1 MLTKY
6 SLEINGEVYDIPDT
20 DLVNWEEITCA
31 VTRKNMD
38 GIVRQFSSKFKFA
51 GETRSRLLSL
61 FLSDYMSASASM
73 TIYQMTDTWEWE
85 ELFKCP
91 LDFSSLTYNRWYL
104 EVSTIDSSIAAK
116 IKANGKTTYE
126 YSVSELKES
135 KQLYNDRISLY
146 SEFENKIYGDNT
158 GDDDYDEKS
167 LNSINLG
174 ETACLKESEGGALPI
189 HHTILLPT
197 YYIEPEE
204 NYVGTPHDQQQ
215 TKFTSFDKNGEGTIS
230 ISADNCMLEFLKDVE
245 NIEIRFKLGVSVDKE
260 ITGGTEENKG
270 YTFSFQTQPKVVL
283 IHGAKG
289 DDGKYTFKALASLD
303 WYVGMSTYIDKTITL
318 SAKEGDVI
326 ALIATVPYITCI
338 ESPSTIVRWE
348 TYTMYTYKVLT
359 SIEDKKCEN
368 PSVVTIL
375 TKTELEPVKNDI
387 IKPINLLSKL
397 VESACGHAVNCSID
411 ASGEQRLD
419 NAMIMAAESAR
430 LIKDAKIY
438 TSFNDFADWMETVFG
453 YIYVTDDEA
462 NTLRF
467 MHRNT
472 LFVEANK
479 RDIQTIS
486 SDVDV
491 SVDSSQMYSSIK
503 VGYDK
508 VDYDMLNGRDE
519 FRFTNEFTTGNILT
533 DNTLELISPYRA
545 DAYGIEFLIIKSD
558 DGDTTDDSSDNDVFF
573 VCAEEGNEQYTFIRN
588 GYTIIGVISPN
599 QMFNAMYSPKSM
611 LEANSTIIGCYSNK
625 LTFASSDGNSD
636 VSINGVSETDD
647 FTPNGKLYLPIV
659 AIVETPEYD
668 LMNHVDDVVN
678 FQVDD
683 SSYSGYIKEIKCNV
697 GKNCITTLEIQLKS
711 IEI

>member
-1 MLTKY
+1 
-6 SLEINGEVYDIPDT
+6 
-20 DLVNWEEITCA
+20 
-31 VTRKNMD
+31 
-38 GIVRQFSSKFKFA
+38 
-51 GETRSRLLSL
+51 
-61 FLSDYMSASASM
+61 M

-104 EVSTIDSSIAAK
+104 EISTIDSSIAAK

-126 YSVSELKES
+126 YSVSELKEP

-146 SEFENKIYGDNT
+146 SEFENKITGDNMSDEDYDTQAFNNIELGQTKCIWET
-158 GDDDYDEKS
+158 GDKGNYP
-167 LNSINLG
+167 INHVVLM
-174 ETACLKESEGGALPI
+174 
-189 HHTILLPT
+189 PT
-197 YYIEPEE
+197 HYIEPQE
-204 NYVGTPHDQQQ
+204 NYVGTPHDQIQENYYE
-215 TKFTSFDKNGEGTIS
+215 FDENGEGTVS
-230 ISADNCMLEFLKDVE
+230 ISPDACMLEFLKDVD
-245 NIEIRFKLGVSVDKE
+245 NIEVRFYLGVSVDRTK
-260 ITGGTEENKG
+260 ISGTGDGAG
-270 YTFSFQTQPKVVL
+270 YTFSFRAQPKVILVQ
-283 IHGAKG
+283 GTKVS
-289 DDGKYTFKALASLD
+289 DNKYSFKALASEN
-303 WYVGMSTYIDKTITL
+303 WYVGSSTYIDKTIPV

-326 ALIATVPYITCI
+326 ALICTVPYLICNEDKYI
-338 ESPSTIVRWE
+338 ARWE
-348 TYTMYTYKVLT
+348 TYRMYTYKDMT
-359 SIEDKKCEN
+359 SIDDDVMIN

-375 TKTELEPVKNDI
+375 TKSELEPVKNDI
-387 IKPINLLSKL
+387 IKPINLLNKL
-397 VESACGHAVNCSID
+397 VESACGHTVKCSID

-430 LIKDAKIY
+430 LIEDAKIY

-472 LFVEANK
+472 LFVGADE

-545 DAYGIEFLIIKSD
+545 DAYGIEFLIIKSG

-573 VCAEEGNEQYTFIRN
+573 VCAEEGNDQYTFIRN

-647 FTPNGKLYLPIV
+647 FTPKDKLYLPVV
-659 AIVETPEYD
+659 ATVETPEYD
-668 LMNHVDDVVN
+668 LMNHVDDIVN

-711 IEI
+711 IEL